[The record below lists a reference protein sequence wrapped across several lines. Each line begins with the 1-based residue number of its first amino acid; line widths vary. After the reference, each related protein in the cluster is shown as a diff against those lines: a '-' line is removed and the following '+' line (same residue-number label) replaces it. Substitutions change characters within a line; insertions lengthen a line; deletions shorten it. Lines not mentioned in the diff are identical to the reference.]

1 MANKRN
7 DFGALVLA
15 AGKGTRM
22 YSSAPK
28 VLQQLLGEPMLSLVY
43 RALEPVVGSRIWTV
57 VGFGADQ
64 VASAFPEMND
74 RFVLQEPQL
83 GTGHA
88 LSSAWP
94 VLKGEGLTWC
104 LVINGDAPLVSAEAL
119 QGFADQVTASGAALG
134 FMSLSLDHPGA
145 YGRVV
150 RAQDNRVTAVVEARD
165 FDTALHGPDC
175 REVNAGIYCLR
186 LEAVEPLL
194 AGLTSDNAQAEFY
207 ITQLVDLCVGAG
219 QEVLAVNCGQDQ
231 ALLGINSPLELVQSE
246 ERLRQKLVATWL
258 DRGVVIRQADG
269 VRIGP
274 GVHLEPGASV
284 TGPCEIY
291 GSSRIESGA
300 VVESHC
306 WIRDT
311 DVGKGSRICSFSHL
325 LQARVGQ
332 DCVVGPYARLRPG
345 ASLMQDARVGN
356 FVEVKKS
363 LLENGVKV
371 NHLSYIG
378 DATIGAGANVG
389 AGTITCN
396 YDGKNKHQT
405 HIGAGAFIG
414 SNTALVAPVTIG
426 DRALVGAGS
435 TITRDVPE
443 DALAVARTRQSN
455 LPKKKV
461 PGR

>member
-1 MANKRN
+1 
-7 DFGALVLA
+7 
-15 AGKGTRM
+15 M

-43 RALEPVVGSRIWTV
+43 QALEPLVGPRIWTV

-88 LSSAWP
+88 LSCAWS
-94 VLKGEGLTWC
+94 VLKRHDLSWC

-119 QGFADQVTASGAALG
+119 QSFADQVMASGAAMG
-134 FMSLSLDHPGA
+134 FMSLTLDHPGA

-150 RAQDNRVTAVVEARD
+150 RAQDNRVTAIVEARD

-186 LEAVEPLL
+186 LEVEPLL
-194 AGLTSDNAQAEFY
+194 AEITSDNAQGEFY
-207 ITQLVDLCVGAG
+207 ITQLVDLCVAAG
-219 QEVLAVNCGQDQ
+219 QDVLAVNCGQDQ

-246 ERLRQKLVATWL
+246 ERLRKKLVASWL
-258 DRGVVIRQADG
+258 ARGVVIRQG
-269 VRIGP
+269 ESVRIGP

-291 GSSRIESGA
+291 GSARIETGA

-325 LQARVGQ
+325 QQARVGQ
-332 DCVVGPYARLRPG
+332 DCVVGPFARLRPG
-345 ASLMQDARVGN
+345 ASLMQNARVGN

-363 LLENGVKV
+363 LLESGVKV

-378 DATIGAGANVG
+378 DTTIGAGANVG